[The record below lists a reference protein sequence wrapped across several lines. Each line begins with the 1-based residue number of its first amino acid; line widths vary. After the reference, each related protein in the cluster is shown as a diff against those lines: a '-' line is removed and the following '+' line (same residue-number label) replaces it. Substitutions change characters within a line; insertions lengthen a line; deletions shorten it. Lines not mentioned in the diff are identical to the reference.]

1 MTRTGNLFVIS
12 GPSGAGKGTLVSR
25 VLKRIP
31 DAWVSV
37 SATTRS
43 PRPHEVDGVHYFF
56 LDDAEFDRLI
66 EADGFLEWANVH
78 TARYGTLRRSV
89 EEHIAK
95 GDQVILEIDVQG
107 GFQVKDKMP
116 ECHLVFIEPPSLA
129 ELRARLVHRGTESED
144 VIAARMKVAELELS
158 QKMKYDI
165 RLVNDNLEKATDQ
178 LVAYIE
184 NQATK
189 NRRNERT

>member
-1 MTRTGNLFVIS
+1 VTRNGNLFVIS

-25 VLKRIP
+25 VLNRIP

-37 SATTRS
+37 SATTRA
-43 PRPHEVDGVHYFF
+43 PRPHEIDGIHYYF
-56 LDDAEFDRLI
+56 LDDAEFDRLVA
-66 EADGFLEWANVH
+66 ADGFLEWANVH

-89 EEHIAK
+89 EDHIAK
-95 GDQVILEIDVQG
+95 GEQVILEIDVQG
-107 GFQVKDKMP
+107 GFQVKKKMP
-116 ECHLVFIEPPSLA
+116 ECHLVFIEPPSLE
-129 ELRARLVHRGTESED
+129 ELQARLFHRGTESED

-165 RLVNDNLEKATDQ
+165 RLVNDNLEEATNQ

-184 NQATK
+184 SQATK